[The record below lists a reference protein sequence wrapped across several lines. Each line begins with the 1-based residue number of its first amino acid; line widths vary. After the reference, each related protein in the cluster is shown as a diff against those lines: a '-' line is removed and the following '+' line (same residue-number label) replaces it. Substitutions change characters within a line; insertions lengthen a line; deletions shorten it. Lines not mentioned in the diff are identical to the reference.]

1 MRTETIRIE
10 MLFKGGGRPIEWPKV
25 ESLMESMTQLGLLH
39 PIIVRRAVRPGVRPV
54 VGPGFTHFDAYEII
68 AGNHRYEAAKLLK
81 WETVPCTVV
90 EMDDLHAR
98 RAERCGTNQRDPAVQ
113 GDLREV
119 APGDETRRGRP
130 GGDARRPKRRHFG

>member
-90 EMDDLHAR
+90 EMDDLHAELAQLHENLM
-98 RAERCGTNQRDPAVQ
+98 RAELSDAERISA
-113 GDLREV
+113 
-119 APGDETRRGRP
+119 TRRCK
-130 GGDARRPKRRHFG
+130 AIYEK